1 MRAATPH
8 PEPRQ
13 SDGVIEGLKALEHTL
28 PASNGL
34 PSHGHG
40 RGFYVM
46 SSPILFRNSLKQDLF
61 PSASIFVW
69 DYEDTKWYEAELSS
83 GVINTWIIVVGR
95 PVTTR
100 ITWTWCWWS
109 IKGCNYFGDFPMPNV
124 NPFGTGHVIYVTLY
138 LELTSRLA
146 PHKWH
151 GNLWCISM
159 SSMGKSFDEI
169 FADADA
175 EPQGSCFSSAEPVP
189 IFSSICWAWSSMIPT
204 KHSTEDWAMNKP
216 PMNWWVSRGH
226 IVWSQP

>member
-13 SDGVIEGLKALEHTL
+13 SDWVIEGLKALEHTL

-46 SSPILFRNSLKQDLF
+46 SSPILFRNSIKQDLF
-61 PSASIFVW
+61 SSASIFVW
-69 DYEDTKWYEAELSS
+69 DYEDSLMKWYQGELSS

-159 SSMGKSFDEI
+159 SSMGKSFDDFLPMLNRRAHVFPVLNLFQNFPA
-169 FADADA
+169 FAGAGA
-175 EPQGSCFSSAEPVP
+175 RWSRPNTQRRIEP
-189 IFSSICWAWSSMIPT
+189 WT
-204 KHSTEDWAMNKP
+204 KHPWIDRLVGVTL
-216 PMNWWVSRGH
+216 
-226 IVWSQP
+226 VWSQP

>member
-13 SDGVIEGLKALEHTL
+13 NDWVIEGLKALEHTL

-46 SSPILFRNSLKQDLF
+46 CSPILFRNSIKQDSF
-61 PSASIFVW
+61 SGASIFVW
-69 DYEDTKWYEAELSS
+69 DFEDSLMKWYEGELSS
-83 GVINTWIIVVGR
+83 GVINTWIIVVGS

-124 NPFGTGHVIYVTLY
+124 NPFGKGHVIYVTLY

-146 PHKWH
+146 PQVARQ
-151 GNLWCISM
+151 SM
-159 SSMGKSFDEI
+159 VYFNEFSGRLMI
-169 FADADA
+169 FCRCWTAGLMFF
-175 EPQGSCFSSAEPVP
+175 QCWTCSK
-189 IFSSICWAWSSMIPT
+189 IFQHFLGLELDDPDQTLNGGLSHEQNTHELI
-204 KHSTEDWAMNKP
+204 
-216 PMNWWVSRGH
+216 G
-226 IVWSQP
+226 